1 MSWWEVKKAR
11 DHGGLIHGRRR
22 AVGDK
27 FEAPET
33 AMAFD
38 AAQGIV
44 ARCDDPNARPGKA
57 GKGDAAGD
65 ASKAA

>member
-1 MSWWEVKKAR
+1 MLWWEVKQAR
-11 DHGGLIHGRRR
+11 DHGGLIYGRSR

-38 AAQGIV
+38 ETEGVV
-44 ARCDDPNARPGKA
+44 ARCDAPNAKPAKA
-57 GKGDAAGD
+57 AKPDD